1 MLLSEAKRI
10 LKKHGCKL
18 YENYSED
25 QINSAVDKIERA
37 IYEFKQKGNDYFD
50 VFVDDV
56 YSAISEYVYVDDDD
70 DEWDDED

>member
-1 MLLSEAKRI
+1 MLLSEAKEI

-37 IYEFKQKGNDYFD
+37 IYELKQKGNDYFD

-56 YSAISEYVYVDDDD
+56 YSAISEYVYVDD
-70 DEWDDED
+70 EWDDED

>member
-1 MLLSEAKRI
+1 MLLSEANEI

-56 YSAISEYVYVDDDD
+56 YSAISEYVYVDDD
-70 DEWDDED
+70 EWDDED

>member
-1 MLLSEAKRI
+1 MEDAKYLLKEQNLGEQKY
-10 LKKHGCKL
+10 LTEDF
-18 YENYSED
+18 ENYRED

-56 YSAISEYVYVDDDD
+56 YSAISEYVYDDD
-70 DEWDDED
+70 DED